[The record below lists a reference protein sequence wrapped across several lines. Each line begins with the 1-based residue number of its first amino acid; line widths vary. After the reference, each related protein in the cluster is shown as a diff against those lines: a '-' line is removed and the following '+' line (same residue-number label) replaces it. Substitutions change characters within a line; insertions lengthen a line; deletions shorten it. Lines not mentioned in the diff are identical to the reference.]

1 MKDYTC
7 KSAHQCGGYEA
18 NVCEN
23 CGVANPQ
30 VVGKKPTPSGHDIVM
45 ALAMNRDPATLIV
58 GNARMKVLIE
68 NVDSKVM
75 PGCED
80 DTKISCRVVS
90 EPSRPTFADRFTP
103 AERAYFKRVIAADA
117 AAVDQAI
124 IRNKA
129 PAGMHGGFTLPRN
142 GEFAID
148 RVIFNDPAT
157 IVYWKDGTKTV
168 VKCQEGDTYSAETG
182 LALCFA
188 KKALGNKGNFNDV
201 FKKWVPEEKVEETPV
216 EEAVEG

>member
-1 MKDYTC
+1 MRDYTC
-7 KSAHQCGGYEA
+7 KDAHRCGGYEA

-30 VVGKKPTPSGHDIVM
+30 VVGKKPTTSGYSTPSGHDIVM

-68 NVDSKVM
+68 NVDSKSM

-90 EPSRPTFADRFTP
+90 EASRPTFTDRFTP
-103 AERAYFKRVIAADA
+103 AERGFFKRVVAAEA
-117 AAVDQAI
+117 
-124 IRNKA
+124 
-129 PAGMHGGFTLPRN
+129 AGMHGGFTLPRN

-148 RVIFNDPAT
+148 RAIFNDPAT

-188 KKALGNKGNFNDV
+188 KKALGN
-201 FKKWVPEEKVEETPV
+201 
-216 EEAVEG
+216 